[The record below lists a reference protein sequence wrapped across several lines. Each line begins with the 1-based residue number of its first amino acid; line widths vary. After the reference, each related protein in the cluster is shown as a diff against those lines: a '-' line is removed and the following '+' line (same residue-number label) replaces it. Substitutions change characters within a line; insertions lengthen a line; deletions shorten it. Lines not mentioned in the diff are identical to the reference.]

1 MKEPQ
6 SQITHEFFT
15 GLDCAEEDDAD
26 APEDEQMA
34 AAATTGVE
42 EEKDN
47 RHVVDNNRAQFLRQ
61 DDVLA
66 MKESAGDG

>member
-1 MKEPQ
+1 
-6 SQITHEFFT
+6 
-15 GLDCAEEDDAD
+15 
-26 APEDEQMA
+26 MA
-34 AAATTGVE
+34 AAATMGVE